1 MAAYGAYR
9 PESRRRPRA
18 EPARPTP
25 WPPTSPWEWPRRL
38 STGVEAANAG
48 VLTGDQ
54 SHSGQSLVPVHGRW
68 QTPAPAS
75 GSGMTGWT

>member
-1 MAAYGAYR
+1 M
-9 PESRRRPRA
+9 
-18 EPARPTP
+18 
-25 WPPTSPWEWPRRL
+25 
-38 STGVEAANAG
+38 EAANAG

-68 QTPAPAS
+68 RTPAPAS

>member
-1 MAAYGAYR
+1 M
-9 PESRRRPRA
+9 
-18 EPARPTP
+18 
-25 WPPTSPWEWPRRL
+25 
-38 STGVEAANAG
+38 EAANAG